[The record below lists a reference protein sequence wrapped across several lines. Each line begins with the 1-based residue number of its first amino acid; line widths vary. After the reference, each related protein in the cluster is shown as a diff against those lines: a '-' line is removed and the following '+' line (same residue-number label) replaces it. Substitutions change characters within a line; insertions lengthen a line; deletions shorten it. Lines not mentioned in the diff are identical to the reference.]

1 MVQVP
6 TLMAVTVL
14 PLTEQILG
22 VNELK
27 VTGKPDDE
35 VSVLA
40 VAVPPTANVVGVKV
54 IGFGVIV

>member
-27 VTGKPDDE
+27 VTGRPDEE

-40 VAVPPTANVVGVKV
+40 VTVPPTANVVGLKV